1 MATCCMELRRL
12 GLAKKPLIVVPNHLV
27 EQWGAEFYN
36 LYPNANLLV
45 ATKKDFEPLRR
56 KRLISKIATGDYDA
70 IIISHSAL
78 EKIPV
83 TKETEEKHIK
93 EQIASVTQAIKA
105 SKDEENKRT
114 VIQLENLKKKLNK
127 SLKELIKSKPRDKV
141 INFENLGVDYMF
153 IDEAHYY
160 KNLYLYTKMS
170 RIAGIQTTKSQKA
183 SDLYMKTKYLM
194 QKNKNGK
201 GIVFATGTPIS
212 NTMAEM
218 YTMQRYLQPEI
229 LNKYGLQNFDDWAS
243 TFGEVTS
250 NFELA
255 PDGSGYRVKQRFNKF
270 YNVPELMALFRQV
283 ADIQTAEMLNLPT
296 PKLKNNEPIVIKA
309 EASTDL
315 KEFVHTLVERSEK
328 IKDRKVPPHI
338 DNMLNITN
346 DGRKAAL
353 DLRLIDENYG
363 DIPNSKVNLAVE
375 NIYKIWD
382 ETKEQKSTQLVFCD
396 LSTPTNTDKFDV
408 YNEIRNKLVEKGIPM
423 NEVAFIHDADT
434 DTKKENLFRD
444 VRSGNVRILMGSTAK
459 MGAGTNVQKKLIAL
473 HHLDVPWRP
482 SDVEQRERKNFKTGK

>member
-1 MATCCMELRRL
+1 MELRRL
-12 GLAKKPLIVVPNHLV
+12 GLAKKPLIAVPNHLV
-27 EQWGAEFYN
+27 EQWGSAFYS
-36 LYPNANLLV
+36 LYPNAKLLV

-70 IIISHSAL
+70 VIISHSAL

-93 EQIASVTQAIKA
+93 EQIYSITRAIESSKA
-105 SKDEENKRT
+105 EKNERT
-114 VIQLENLKKKLNK
+114 VKQLETLKKNLNK
-127 SLKELIKSKPRDKV
+127 QLKELLKSKPRDKV
-141 INFENLGVDYMF
+141 INFENLGVDYLF
-153 IDEAHYY
+153 IDEAHNY
-160 KNLYLYTKMS
+160 KNLYLYTKMN

-183 SDLYMKTKYLM
+183 SDLYMKTKYIM
-194 QKNKNGK
+194 EHNKNGK
-201 GIVFATGTPIS
+201 GVVFATGTPIS

-218 YTMQRYLQPEI
+218 YTMQRYLQPEV

-283 ADIQTAEMLNLPT
+283 ADIQTPEMLNLPT
-296 PKLKNNEPIVIKA
+296 PKLKNNEPIIIKA
-309 EASTDL
+309 KASNEL
-315 KEFVHTLVERSEK
+315 KEYVDSLVERSEK
-328 IKDRKVPPHI
+328 IKKGKVHPTI
-338 DNMLNITN
+338 DNMLKITN
-346 DGRKAAL
+346 DGRKGAL

-375 NIYKIWD
+375 NIFKIWD
-382 ETKEQKSTQLVFCD
+382 DTKEQKSTQLVFCD

-408 YNEIRNKLVEKGIPM
+408 YNDIKNKLIEKGVPID
-423 NEVAFIHDADT
+423 EIAFIHDADT
-434 DTKKENLFRD
+434 DTKKENLFSD

-482 SDVEQRERKNFKTGK
+482 SDVEQRERKNFKTG

>member
-1 MATCCMELRRL
+1 M
-12 GLAKKPLIVVPNHLV
+12 N
-27 EQWGAEFYN
+27 
-36 LYPNANLLV
+36 
-45 ATKKDFEPLRR
+45 
-56 KRLISKIATGDYDA
+56 
-70 IIISHSAL
+70 
-78 EKIPV
+78 
-83 TKETEEKHIK
+83 
-93 EQIASVTQAIKA
+93 
-105 SKDEENKRT
+105 
-114 VIQLENLKKKLNK
+114 
-127 SLKELIKSKPRDKV
+127 
-141 INFENLGVDYMF
+141 
-153 IDEAHYY
+153 
-160 KNLYLYTKMS
+160 

-183 SDLYMKTKYLM
+183 SDLYMKTKYIM
-194 QKNKNGK
+194 EHNKNGK
-201 GIVFATGTPIS
+201 GVVFATGTPIS

-218 YTMQRYLQPEI
+218 YTMQRYLQPEV

-283 ADIQTAEMLNLPT
+283 ADIQTPEILNLPT
-296 PKLKNNEPIVIKA
+296 PKLKNNEPIIIKA
-309 EASTDL
+309 KASNEL
-315 KEFVHTLVERSEK
+315 KEYVDSLVERSEK
-328 IKDRKVPPHI
+328 IKERKVHPSV
-338 DNMLNITN
+338 DNMLKITN

-375 NIYKIWD
+375 NIYKIWND
-382 ETKEQKSTQLVFCD
+382 TREQKSTQLVFCD

-408 YNEIRNKLVEKGIPM
+408 YNEIKNKLVEKGIPM
-423 NEVAFIHDADT
+423 NEIAFIHDADT
-434 DTKKENLFRD
+434 DTRKENLFSD

-482 SDVEQRERKNFKTGK
+482 SDVEQRERKNFKTRK

>member
-1 MATCCMELRRL
+1 MELRRL
-12 GLAKKPLIVVPNHLV
+12 GLANKPLIAVPNHLV
-27 EQWGAEFYN
+27 EQWGTDFYN
-36 LYPNANLLV
+36 LYPNAKLLV

-70 IIISHSAL
+70 VIISQSSL

-83 TKETEEKHIK
+83 TKETEEKHIR
-93 EQIASVTQAIKA
+93 EQIYTITRAIESGRKE
-105 SKDEENKRT
+105 KNNRT
-114 VIQLENLKKKLNK
+114 VKQLETLKKNLNK
-127 SLKELIKSKPRDKV
+127 QLKELLKSKPRDKV
-141 INFENLGVDYMF
+141 INFENLGIDYLF
-153 IDEAHYY
+153 IDEAHNY
-160 KNLYLYTKMS
+160 KNLYLYTKMTN
-170 RIAGIQTTKSQKA
+170 IAGIQTTKSQKA
-183 SDLYMKTKYLM
+183 SDLYMKIKYIM
-194 QKNKNGK
+194 EKNHNGK

-218 YTMQRYLQPEI
+218 YTMQRYLQPEV
-229 LNKYGLQNFDDWAS
+229 LKKYGLENFDDWAS

-296 PKLKNNEPIVIKA
+296 PKLKNNEPIIIKS
-309 EASTDL
+309 EASSEL
-315 KEFVHTLVERSEK
+315 KEYVESLVERSEK
-328 IKDRKVPPHI
+328 IKQGQVNPKV
-338 DNMLNITN
+338 DNMLKITN

-363 DIPNSKVNLAVE
+363 DIPNSKINLAVE
-375 NIYKIWD
+375 NIYKIWND
-382 ETKEQKSTQLVFCD
+382 TKEQKSAQLVICD

-408 YNEIRNKLVEKGIPM
+408 YNEIKNKLIEKGVPI
-423 NEVAFIHDADT
+423 NEIAFIHDADT
-434 DTKKENLFRD
+434 DTKKENLFSD

-482 SDVEQRERKNFKTGK
+482 SDVEQRERKNFKARK